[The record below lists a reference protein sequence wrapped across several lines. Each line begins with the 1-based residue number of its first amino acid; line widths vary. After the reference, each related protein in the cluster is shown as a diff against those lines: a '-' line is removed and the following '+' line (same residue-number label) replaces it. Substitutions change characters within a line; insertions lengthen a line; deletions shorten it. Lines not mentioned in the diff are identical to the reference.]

1 MSDLWFFSLKVFEF
15 FCGSGVTP
23 CAGDRTV
30 TGTAGVKVTQ
40 SSVWSFHVGRIHPL
54 CRLMSDSSVR
64 SGLVQITLNETKS
77 LARGA
82 SLGGEC
88 FSTAFLR
95 VSGFNYRVKRRR
107 ASVK

>member
-1 MSDLWFFSLKVFEF
+1 
-15 FCGSGVTP
+15 
-23 CAGDRTV
+23 
-30 TGTAGVKVTQ
+30 
-40 SSVWSFHVGRIHPL
+40 
-54 CRLMSDSSVR
+54 MSDSSVR